1 MLILQRK
8 KGQELTIGENICVT
22 VLDVGNDWVKLAIDA
37 PRDVSILRSE
47 LIEAASAN
55 KEAASIS
62 LSPGSISKINEL
74 FQTKKDSG
82 EN

>member
-1 MLILQRK
+1 M
-8 KGQELTIGENICVT
+8 
-22 VLDVGNDWVKLAIDA
+22 GNDWVKLAIDA

-55 KEAASIS
+55 KEAAAVS

-74 FQTKKDSG
+74 LKTKKDSG
-82 EN
+82 DN